1 MEKFYTI
8 KDNYAEILL
17 SKDIY
22 PLVSVK
28 KALANFMEE
37 TYIKI
42 SSDKDKI
49 IVQMVLKE
57 NKKNLEKIIGE
68 LYNEFLRESLRYN
81 IAIETKNLRELIVGR
96 ALYTTCIDLENNQK
110 EEKPEIEKTVDKK
123 EISYQKILPVT
134 EHKKTD
140 TGTILNLFFRYQ
152 F

>member
-96 ALYTTCIDLENNQK
+96 ALYTTCIELENNQK
-110 EEKPEIEKTVDKK
+110 EENNATQKEEYGLDEVAVNWFDKYTDK
-123 EISYQKILPVT
+123 E
-134 EHKKTD
+134 D
-140 TGTILNLFFRYQ
+140 
-152 F
+152 

>member
-8 KDNYAEILL
+8 NDSYAEILL

-42 SSDKDKI
+42 NSNKDE
-49 IVQMVLKE
+49 IVVQIVLQE
-57 NKKNLEKIIGE
+57 NKEDLEKIIGE
-68 LYNEFLRESLRYN
+68 FYNELLRVSLRYN

-96 ALYTTCIDLENNQK
+96 ALYTTCIDLEENQEEKNNDK
-110 EEKPEIEKTVDKK
+110 EEEEYSLDEIAVNWFDKYTNK
-123 EISYQKILPVT
+123 E
-134 EHKKTD
+134 E
-140 TGTILNLFFRYQ
+140 
-152 F
+152 

>member
-17 SKDIY
+17 SKEIY

-28 KALANFMEE
+28 KALANFMED

-42 SSDKDKI
+42 DSNKDKI
-49 IVQMVLKE
+49 VVQIALQE
-57 NKKNLEKIIGE
+57 DKKNLEKIIGE

-110 EEKPEIEKTVDKK
+110 EENNATQKEEYGLDEVAVNWFDKYTDK
-123 EISYQKILPVT
+123 E
-134 EHKKTD
+134 D
-140 TGTILNLFFRYQ
+140 
-152 F
+152 

>member
-22 PLVSVK
+22 QLVSVK

-96 ALYTTCIDLENNQK
+96 ALYTTCIDLENNPKGENNATQNEEYGLDEVAVNWFDKYTDK
-110 EEKPEIEKTVDKK
+110 ED
-123 EISYQKILPVT
+123 
-134 EHKKTD
+134 
-140 TGTILNLFFRYQ
+140 
-152 F
+152 

>member
-1 MEKFYTI
+1 MERFYMI
-8 KDNYAEILL
+8 NDNYAEILL

-42 SSDKDKI
+42 SSNNDE
-49 IVQMVLKE
+49 IVVQIVLQE

-68 LYNEFLRESLRYN
+68 FYNELLRESLRYN

-96 ALYTTCIDLENNQK
+96 ALYTTCINLEENPEEKNNTEEVEYNLDEIAVNWFDKYENK
-110 EEKPEIEKTVDKK
+110 EE
-123 EISYQKILPVT
+123 QKC
-134 EHKKTD
+134 
-140 TGTILNLFFRYQ
+140 
-152 F
+152 

>member
-8 KDNYAEILL
+8 NDSYAEILL

-42 SSDKDKI
+42 NSNKDE
-49 IVQMVLKE
+49 IVVQIVLQE
-57 NKKNLEKIIGE
+57 NKEDLEKIIGE
-68 LYNEFLRESLRYN
+68 FYNELLRESLRYN

-96 ALYTTCIDLENNQK
+96 ALYTTCIDLEENQEEKNNDK
-110 EEKPEIEKTVDKK
+110 EEEEYSLDEIAVNWFDKYTNK
-123 EISYQKILPVT
+123 EEWKC
-134 EHKKTD
+134 
-140 TGTILNLFFRYQ
+140 
-152 F
+152 

>member
-22 PLVSVK
+22 PLVSIK

-57 NKKNLEKIIGE
+57 NKKNSEKIIGE

-96 ALYTTCIDLENNQK
+96 ALYTTCIDLENNPKGENNATQNEEYGLDEVAVNWFDKYTDK
-110 EEKPEIEKTVDKK
+110 ED
-123 EISYQKILPVT
+123 
-134 EHKKTD
+134 
-140 TGTILNLFFRYQ
+140 
-152 F
+152 

>member
-68 LYNEFLRESLRYN
+68 LYNEFLKESLRYN

-96 ALYTTCIDLENNQK
+96 ALYTTCIDLENNPKGENNATQK
-110 EEKPEIEKTVDKK
+110 EEYGLDEVAVNWFDKYTDK
-123 EISYQKILPVT
+123 E
-134 EHKKTD
+134 D
-140 TGTILNLFFRYQ
+140 
-152 F
+152 